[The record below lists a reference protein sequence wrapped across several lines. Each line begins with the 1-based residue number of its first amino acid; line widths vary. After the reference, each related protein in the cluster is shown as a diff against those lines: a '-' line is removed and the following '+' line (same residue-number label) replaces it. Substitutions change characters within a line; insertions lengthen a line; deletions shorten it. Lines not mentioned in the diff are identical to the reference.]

1 MSDRV
6 VCFGE
11 LLLRMA
17 APDGERLLQTGT
29 LHVHAGGAEANVA
42 VSLAHFGHPA
52 KLVTVIPENSL
63 GKAAM
68 AQVRKE
74 GVDVSSII
82 YGPGLMGLYFISFGA
97 VVRPSRVTYHRTG
110 SAFANAE
117 PDIIDWNPIF
127 KDADWLHISGITPAV
142 SGNAT
147 KAVVRAVDV
156 ARDAGMKVS
165 FDGNYRSQLWD
176 SWGGDG
182 AQVIRDL
189 LSQTTIGFINE
200 RDIGLILGEKFSD
213 REAAFDRAFEEFPKL
228 EYLAATTRE
237 TLTMNHHR
245 ITAEIVTRKGRWLS
259 KSYNAAGIVDR
270 IGGGDAFAA
279 GILHGILSGMS
290 EQETVDFAA
299 AASALKHSIR
309 GDFNLVD
316 CSDVEYA
323 MGQESLDVRR

>member
-1 MSDRV
+1 MSHRV

-11 LLLRMA
+11 LLLRMS
-17 APDGERLLQTGT
+17 APDGEQLLQTGT
-29 LHVHAGGAEANVA
+29 LNVHAGGAEANVA

-52 KLVTVIPENSL
+52 SLVTIIPENSL
-63 GKAAM
+63 GKAAL

-74 GVDVSSII
+74 GVDVSYIQF
-82 YGPGLMGLYFISFGA
+82 GEGQMGLYFISFGA
-97 VVRPSRVTYHRTG
+97 VVRPSRVTYQREG
-110 SAFANAE
+110 SAFANA
-117 PDIIDWNPIF
+117 DANAINWSPIF
-127 KDADWLHISGITPAV
+127 EDADWLHISGITPAV
-142 SGNAT
+142 SGNAS
-147 KAVVRAVDV
+147 KAVRRAVDA
-156 ARDAGMKVS
+156 ARKSDVKIS

-182 AQVIRDL
+182 AETIRDL
-189 LSQTTIGFINE
+189 LSKTTVGFINE
-200 RDIGLILGEKFSD
+200 RDIGLILNEKFTD
-213 REAAFDRAFEEFPKL
+213 RATAFDRAFKEFPKL

-245 ITAEIVTRKGRWLS
+245 ITAEIVNRKGRWFS

-316 CSDVEYA
+316 ASDVEYA

>member
-1 MSDRV
+1 MGNRII
-6 VCFGE
+6 CFGE
-11 LLLRMA
+11 LLLRMS

-29 LHVHAGGAEANVA
+29 LNVHAGGAEANVA
-42 VSLAHFGHPA
+42 VSMAHFGHPA
-52 KLVTVIPENSL
+52 SLVTIIPENSL
-63 GKAAM
+63 GKAAL

-74 GVDVSSII
+74 GVDVSSIQF
-82 YGPGLMGLYFISFGA
+82 GPGQMGLYFLSFGA
-97 VVRPSRVTYHRTG
+97 VVRPSRVTYQRVG
-110 SAFANAE
+110 SAFERANPEA
-117 PDIIDWNPIF
+117 IDWAPVF
-127 KDADWLHISGITPAV
+127 KDANWLHISGITPAV

-147 KAVVRAVDV
+147 KAVLRAVN
-156 ARDAGMKVS
+156 AAQKAGVKIS
-165 FDGNYRSQLWD
+165 FDGNYRSQLWE

-182 AQVIRDL
+182 VQVINEL
-189 LSQTTIGFINE
+189 LSNTTIGFINE
-200 RDIGLILGEKFSD
+200 RDINLVLGEKFVD
-213 REAAFDRAFEEFPKL
+213 RAAAFERAFAEYPKL

-245 ITAEIVTRKGRWLS
+245 ITAEIVTRKGRWFS

-279 GILHGILSGMS
+279 GILHGIVSGMT
-290 EQETVDFAA
+290 EQRTVDFAA

-316 CSDVEYA
+316 VSDVEYA

>member
-1 MSDRV
+1 MGGRI

-42 VSLAHFGHPA
+42 VSLAHFGHQA
-52 KLVTVIPENSL
+52 KLVTILPANSL
-63 GKAAM
+63 GRAALSE
-68 AQVRKE
+68 VRKE

-82 YGPGLMGLYFISFGA
+82 HGPGQMGLYFISFGA
-97 VVRPSRVTYHRTG
+97 VVRPSRVTYHREG
-110 SAFANAE
+110 SSFSKADAE
-117 PDIIDWNPIF
+117 VIDWGPIY

-147 KAVVRAVDV
+147 QAVLRAVD
-156 ARDAGMKVS
+156 AALDAGVKVS

-182 AQVIRDL
+182 TKVIREL
-189 LSQTTIGFINE
+189 LSKTTIGFINE
-200 RDIGLILGEKFSD
+200 RDIGLILGEKFTD
-213 REAAFDRAFEEFPKL
+213 RTVAFERAFNEFPNL
-228 EYLAATTRE
+228 EYMSATTRE
-237 TLTMNHHR
+237 TLTMDHHR
-245 ITAEIVTRKGRWLS
+245 ITAEIVSRKGRWFS

-290 EQETVDFAA
+290 EQKTVDFAA

-316 CSDVEYA
+316 VSDVEYA